1 MQFPKNTLRLAD
13 DFGRLQENIN
23 LVHEELIKPNGI
35 YIEDLYQL
43 KGIRTV
49 KELDQEY
56 DNFIDDMNDEG
67 AKIIDHYH
75 LEFRGGHNSSDAL
88 WLTSKEFSDLDVSM
102 DTPKDEFTNAIANYY
117 LESITKYAKDI
128 KAFDET
134 NLLNIL
140 RELLTEFEGQEDGTA
155 LAEAKI
161 ESIREDI
168 ENTIINLKMLYTAA
182 KNISACYEELRN
194 LDRRSAGLF
203 MKHLSKVFG
212 PKYVEARETCM
223 EVASQRNLRFNAK
236 DDFYEA
242 LEADGQDDLSYKL
255 QLIDSVLADGR
266 LAFSQYLTRQYN
278 IRADTPCVFE
288 RNASTPYISFD
299 EMKEALDAALAW
311 LSAKPIGEVEH

>member
-13 DFGRLQENIN
+13 DFGRLQENIDRVHKE
-23 LVHEELIKPNGI
+23 LVKSNDV

-43 KGIRTV
+43 KGIETV
-49 KELDQEY
+49 KELEHEY

-67 AKIIDHYH
+67 GEIIRNYH
-75 LEFRGGHNSSDAL
+75 LEYRGGSNSSDAL
-88 WLTSKEFSDLDVSM
+88 WLTSKEFSDLGVSM
-102 DTPKDEFTNAIANYY
+102 DTSKEEFTNAIANYY
-117 LESITKYAKDI
+117 LKSITKYSKDI
-128 KAFDET
+128 NAFNET

-140 RELLTEFEGQEDGTA
+140 RDLLTEFENQEDGTA

-223 EVASQRNLRFNAK
+223 EVASQRNLRFNTK
-236 DDFYEA
+236 DEFYDA

-278 IRADTPCVFE
+278 IRADAPCVFE

>member
-43 KGIRTV
+43 KGIETV
-49 KELDQEY
+49 KELEHEY
-56 DNFIDDMNDEG
+56 DNFLDDMNDDGGE
-67 AKIIDHYH
+67 IIHSYH

-88 WLTSKEFSDLDVSM
+88 ELTSKEFSDLHVSM
-102 DTPKDEFTNAIANYY
+102 STPKDEFTNAIANYY

-140 RELLTEFEGQEDGTA
+140 RELLTEFEGQEDGTS

-168 ENTIINLKMLYTAA
+168 ENAILNLKMLYTAA

-212 PKYVEARETCM
+212 AKYVEARETCM
-223 EVASQRNLRFNAK
+223 EVASQRNLRFNTK
-236 DDFYEA
+236 DEFYEA

-266 LAFSQYLTRQYN
+266 LAFSQYLTRQYH
-278 IRADTPCVFE
+278 IRADAPCVFE
-288 RNASTPYISFD
+288 RNASTPYTSFD

>member
-43 KGIRTV
+43 KGIETV
-49 KELDQEY
+49 KELEHEY
-56 DNFIDDMNDEG
+56 DNFLDDMNDDGGE
-67 AKIIDHYH
+67 IIRSYH

-223 EVASQRNLRFNAK
+223 EVASQRNLRFNTK
-236 DDFYEA
+236 DEFYEA

-278 IRADTPCVFE
+278 IRADAPCVFE

>member
-43 KGIRTV
+43 KGIETV
-49 KELDQEY
+49 KELEHEY
-56 DNFIDDMNDEG
+56 DNFLDDMNDDGGE
-67 AKIIDHYH
+67 IIRSYH

-168 ENTIINLKMLYTAA
+168 ENAILNLKMLYTAA

-212 PKYVEARETCM
+212 AKYVEARETCM
-223 EVASQRNLRFNAK
+223 EVASQRNLRFNTK
-236 DDFYEA
+236 DEFYEA

-278 IRADTPCVFE
+278 IRADAPCVFE

>member
-23 LVHEELIKPNGI
+23 LVHEEFVKSNDV

-43 KGIRTV
+43 KGIETV
-49 KELDQEY
+49 KELDHEY

-67 AKIIDHYH
+67 AEIIDRYH
-75 LEFRGGHNSSDAL
+75 LTMIGGSSSSDAL
-88 WLTSKEFSDLDVSM
+88 ELTSKEFSDLHVSM
-102 DTPKDEFTNAIANYY
+102 STPKDEFTNAIANYY

-182 KNISACYEELRN
+182 QNISKCYEELRN

-212 PKYVEARETCM
+212 AKYVEVRETCM
-223 EVASQRNLRFNAK
+223 EVASQRNLRFNTK
-236 DDFYEA
+236 DEFYEA
-242 LEADGQDDLSYKL
+242 LEADGQDDLSYK
-255 QLIDSVLADGR
+255 
-266 LAFSQYLTRQYN
+266 
-278 IRADTPCVFE
+278 
-288 RNASTPYISFD
+288 
-299 EMKEALDAALAW
+299 
-311 LSAKPIGEVEH
+311 

>member
-23 LVHEELIKPNGI
+23 LVHEEFVKSNDV

-43 KGIRTV
+43 KGIETV

-67 AKIIDHYH
+67 AEIIDRYH
-75 LEFRGGHNSSDAL
+75 LTMIGGSSSSDAL
-88 WLTSKEFSDLDVSM
+88 ELTSKEFSDLHVSM
-102 DTPKDEFTNAIANYY
+102 STPKDEFTNAIANYY

-182 KNISACYEELRN
+182 QNISKCYEELRN

-212 PKYVEARETCM
+212 AKYVEARETCM
-223 EVASQRNLRFNAK
+223 EVASQRNLRFNTK
-236 DDFYEA
+236 DEFCEA

-278 IRADTPCVFE
+278 IRADAPCVFE

>member
-43 KGIRTV
+43 KGIETV

-56 DNFIDDMNDEG
+56 DNFLDDMNDDGGE
-67 AKIIDHYH
+67 IIRSYH

-155 LAEAKI
+155 LAEVKI
-161 ESIREDI
+161 ESIRQDI

-212 PKYVEARETCM
+212 AKYVEVRETCM

-278 IRADTPCVFE
+278 IRADAPCVFE

>member
-43 KGIRTV
+43 KGIETV
-49 KELDQEY
+49 KELEHEY
-56 DNFIDDMNDEG
+56 DNFLDDMNDDGGE
-67 AKIIDHYH
+67 IIRSYH

-278 IRADTPCVFE
+278 IRADAPCAFE

-311 LSAKPIGEVEH
+311 LSARPIGEVEH

>member
-23 LVHEELIKPNGI
+23 LVHEEFVKSNDV

-43 KGIRTV
+43 KGIETV

-67 AKIIDHYH
+67 AEIIDRYH
-75 LEFRGGHNSSDAL
+75 LTMIGGSSSSDAL
-88 WLTSKEFSDLDVSM
+88 ELTSKEFSDLRVSM
-102 DTPKDEFTNAIANYY
+102 STPKDEFTNAIANYY

-128 KAFDET
+128 KTFDET
-134 NLLNIL
+134 NLLHIL

-182 KNISACYEELRN
+182 QNISKCYEELRN

-212 PKYVEARETCM
+212 AKYVEARETCM
-223 EVASQRNLRFNAK
+223 EVASQRNLRFNTK

-278 IRADTPCVFE
+278 IRADAPCVFE

-311 LSAKPIGEVEH
+311 LSARPIGEVEH

>member
-43 KGIRTV
+43 KGIETV

-56 DNFIDDMNDEG
+56 DNFLDDMNDDGGE
-67 AKIIDHYH
+67 IIRSYH

-88 WLTSKEFSDLDVSM
+88 WLTSKEFSDLDVAM

-223 EVASQRNLRFNAK
+223 DVASQRNLRFNTK
-236 DDFYEA
+236 DEFYEA

-278 IRADTPCVFE
+278 IRADAPCVFE

-311 LSAKPIGEVEH
+311 LSARPIGEVEH

>member
-43 KGIRTV
+43 KGIETV

-56 DNFIDDMNDEG
+56 DNFLDDMNDDGGE
-67 AKIIDHYH
+67 IIRSYH

-161 ESIREDI
+161 ESIRKDI

-212 PKYVEARETCM
+212 AKYVEVRETCM
-223 EVASQRNLRFNAK
+223 EVASQRNLRFNTK
-236 DDFYEA
+236 DEFYEA

-278 IRADTPCVFE
+278 IRADAPCVFE

-299 EMKEALDAALAW
+299 EMKEALDTALAW
-311 LSAKPIGEVEH
+311 LSARPIGEVEH

>member
-23 LVHEELIKPNGI
+23 LVHGEFVKSNGV
-35 YIEDLYQL
+35 YIEDLYKL
-43 KGIRTV
+43 KGIETV
-49 KELDQEY
+49 KELEQEY

-67 AKIIDHYH
+67 AEIIDRYH
-75 LEFRGGHNSSDAL
+75 LTMIGGSSSSDAL
-88 WLTSKEFSDLDVSM
+88 ELTSKEFLDLNVYLG
-102 DTPKDEFTNAIANYY
+102 TPKDEFTTAIANYY

-140 RELLTEFEGQEDGTA
+140 RELLTEFEGQEDGTT

-161 ESIREDI
+161 ESIRKDI

-182 KNISACYEELRN
+182 KNISVCYEELRN

-212 PKYVEARETCM
+212 AKYVEVRETCM
-223 EVASQRNLRFNAK
+223 EVASQRNLRFNTN
-236 DDFYEA
+236 DEFYEA

-278 IRADTPCVFE
+278 IRADAPCVFE
-288 RNASTPYISFD
+288 RNASTPYTSFD

>member
-43 KGIRTV
+43 KGIETV

-56 DNFIDDMNDEG
+56 DNFLDDMNDDGGE
-67 AKIIDHYH
+67 IIRSYH

-182 KNISACYEELRN
+182 QNISKCYEELRN

-212 PKYVEARETCM
+212 AKYVEARETCM

-236 DDFYEA
+236 DEFYEA

-278 IRADTPCVFE
+278 VRADAPCVFE

-311 LSAKPIGEVEH
+311 LSAKPIGEVER

>member
-43 KGIRTV
+43 KGIETV

-56 DNFIDDMNDEG
+56 DNFLDDMNDDGGE
-67 AKIIDHYH
+67 IIRSYH

-155 LAEAKI
+155 FAEVKI
-161 ESIREDI
+161 ESIRKDI

-212 PKYVEARETCM
+212 AKYVEVRETCM
-223 EVASQRNLRFNAK
+223 EVASQRNLRFNTK
-236 DDFYEA
+236 DEFYEA

-278 IRADTPCVFE
+278 IRADAPCVFE

>member
-23 LVHEELIKPNGI
+23 LVHEELVKSNGV

-43 KGIRTV
+43 KGIETV

-56 DNFIDDMNDEG
+56 DNFLDDMNDDGGE
-67 AKIIDHYH
+67 IIRSYH

-278 IRADTPCVFE
+278 IRADAPCVFE

-311 LSAKPIGEVEH
+311 LSARPIGEVEH

>member
-67 AKIIDHYH
+67 AEIIDHYH

-102 DTPKDEFTNAIANYY
+102 TTSKDEFTNAIANYY

-311 LSAKPIGEVEH
+311 LSARPIGEVEH

>member
-23 LVHEELIKPNGI
+23 LVHEELVKSNGV

-43 KGIRTV
+43 KGIETV

-56 DNFIDDMNDEG
+56 DNFLDDMNDDGGE
-67 AKIIDHYH
+67 IIRSYH
-75 LEFRGGHNSSDAL
+75 LEYRGGHNSSDAL

-102 DTPKDEFTNAIANYY
+102 TTSKDEFTNAIANYY

-140 RELLTEFEGQEDGTA
+140 RELLTEFEGQEDGSA
-155 LAEAKI
+155 LAEVKI
-161 ESIREDI
+161 ESIRKDI

-182 KNISACYEELRN
+182 KNISACYTELRN

-212 PKYVEARETCM
+212 AKYVEVRETCM
-223 EVASQRNLRFNAK
+223 EVASQRNLRFNTK
-236 DDFYEA
+236 DEFYEA

-278 IRADTPCVFE
+278 IRADAPCVFE

>member
-23 LVHEELIKPNGI
+23 LVHEELIKSNGI

-67 AKIIDHYH
+67 AEIIDHYH

-102 DTPKDEFTNAIANYY
+102 TTSKDEFTNAIANYY

-311 LSAKPIGEVEH
+311 LSARPIGEVEH

>member
-43 KGIRTV
+43 KGIETV

-56 DNFIDDMNDEG
+56 DNFLDDMNDDGGE
-67 AKIIDHYH
+67 IIRSYH

-102 DTPKDEFTNAIANYY
+102 DTSKDEFTNAIANYY
-117 LESITKYAKDI
+117 LESIAKYAKDI

-140 RELLTEFEGQEDGTA
+140 RELLTEFENQEDGTA

-161 ESIREDI
+161 ESIREEIDD
-168 ENTIINLKMLYTAA
+168 TILNLKMLYTAA

-194 LDRRSAGLF
+194 LDRRSASLF

-212 PKYVEARETCM
+212 AKYVEVRETCM
-223 EVASQRNLRFNAK
+223 EVASQRNLRFNTK
-236 DDFYEA
+236 DEFYEA

-278 IRADTPCVFE
+278 IRADAPCVFE

-311 LSAKPIGEVEH
+311 LAARPIGEVER

>member
-43 KGIRTV
+43 KGIETV

-56 DNFIDDMNDEG
+56 DNFIDDMNDDGGE
-67 AKIIDHYH
+67 IIRSYH

-182 KNISACYEELRN
+182 QNISKCYEELRN

-212 PKYVEARETCM
+212 AKYVEARETCM
-223 EVASQRNLRFNAK
+223 EVASQRNLRFNTK
-236 DDFYEA
+236 DEFYEA

-278 IRADTPCVFE
+278 IRADAPCVFE

>member
-43 KGIRTV
+43 KGIETV
-49 KELDQEY
+49 KELEHEY
-56 DNFIDDMNDEG
+56 DNFLDDMNDDGGE
-67 AKIIDHYH
+67 IIRSYH

-182 KNISACYEELRN
+182 QNISKCYEELRN

-212 PKYVEARETCM
+212 AKYVEARETCM
-223 EVASQRNLRFNAK
+223 EVASQRNLRFNTK
-236 DDFYEA
+236 DEFYEA

-278 IRADTPCVFE
+278 IRADAPCVFE

-311 LSAKPIGEVEH
+311 LSARPIGEVEH

>member
-67 AKIIDHYH
+67 AEIIDHYH

-102 DTPKDEFTNAIANYY
+102 TTSKDEFTNAIANYY

>member
-43 KGIRTV
+43 KGIETV
-49 KELDQEY
+49 KELEHEY
-56 DNFIDDMNDEG
+56 DNFLDDMNDDGGE
-67 AKIIDHYH
+67 IIRSYH

-161 ESIREDI
+161 ELIREDI

-182 KNISACYEELRN
+182 QNISKCYEELRN

-212 PKYVEARETCM
+212 AKYVEARETCM
-223 EVASQRNLRFNAK
+223 EVASQRNLRFNTK
-236 DDFYEA
+236 DEFYEA

-278 IRADTPCVFE
+278 IRADAPCVFE
-288 RNASTPYISFD
+288 RNASTPYTSFD

>member
-23 LVHEELIKPNGI
+23 LVREELVKSNDV
-35 YIEDLYQL
+35 YIEDLYKL
-43 KGIRTV
+43 KGIETV

-67 AKIIDHYH
+67 AEIIDRYH
-75 LEFRGGHNSSDAL
+75 LTMTGGSSSSDAL
-88 WLTSKEFSDLDVSM
+88 ELTSKEFSDLHVSM
-102 DTPKDEFTNAIANYY
+102 STPKDEFTNAIANYY

-140 RELLTEFEGQEDGTA
+140 RELLTEFEGQEDGTS

-168 ENTIINLKMLYTAA
+168 ENAILNLKMLYTAA

-311 LSAKPIGEVEH
+311 LSARPIGEVEH

>member
-23 LVHEELIKPNGI
+23 LVHEEFVKSNDV

-43 KGIRTV
+43 KGIETV

-67 AKIIDHYH
+67 AEIVDRYH
-75 LEFRGGHNSSDAL
+75 LTMIGGSSSSDAL
-88 WLTSKEFSDLDVSM
+88 ELTSKEFSDLHVSM
-102 DTPKDEFTNAIANYY
+102 STHKDEFTNAIANYY

-140 RELLTEFEGQEDGTA
+140 RELLTEFEGQEDGAA

-182 KNISACYEELRN
+182 QNISKCYEELRN

-212 PKYVEARETCM
+212 AKYVEARETCM
-223 EVASQRNLRFNAK
+223 EVASQRNLRFNTK
-236 DDFYEA
+236 DEFYEA

-278 IRADTPCVFE
+278 IRADAPCVFE
-288 RNASTPYISFD
+288 RNASTPYTSFD

>member
-43 KGIRTV
+43 KGIETV

-56 DNFIDDMNDEG
+56 DNFLDDMNDDGGE
-67 AKIIDHYH
+67 IIRSYH

-102 DTPKDEFTNAIANYY
+102 DTPKDEFTNTIANYY

-140 RELLTEFEGQEDGTA
+140 RELLTEFEGQEDGSA

-182 KNISACYEELRN
+182 QNISKCYEELRN

-212 PKYVEARETCM
+212 AKYVEARETCM
-223 EVASQRNLRFNAK
+223 EVASQRNLRFNTK
-236 DDFYEA
+236 DEFYEA

-278 IRADTPCVFE
+278 IRADAPCVFE

>member
-23 LVHEELIKPNGI
+23 LVHEELVKSNGV

-43 KGIRTV
+43 KGIKTV

-56 DNFIDDMNDEG
+56 DNFLDDMNDDGGE
-67 AKIIDHYH
+67 IIRSYH

-168 ENTIINLKMLYTAA
+168 ENTIVNLKMLYTAA

-278 IRADTPCVFE
+278 IRADAPCVFE

-311 LSAKPIGEVEH
+311 LSARPIGEVEH

>member
-1 MQFPKNTLRLAD
+1 MQFPKNTLRLAG

-43 KGIRTV
+43 KGIETV

-56 DNFIDDMNDEG
+56 DNFLDDMNDDGGE
-67 AKIIDHYH
+67 IIRSYH

-102 DTPKDEFTNAIANYY
+102 TTSKDEFTNAIANYY

-155 LAEAKI
+155 LAEVKI
-161 ESIREDI
+161 ESIRKDI

-212 PKYVEARETCM
+212 AKYVEVRETCM
-223 EVASQRNLRFNAK
+223 EVASQRNLRFNTK
-236 DDFYEA
+236 DEFYEA

-278 IRADTPCVFE
+278 IRADAPCVFE
-288 RNASTPYISFD
+288 RNASTPYMSFD

-311 LSAKPIGEVEH
+311 LSARPIGEVEH

>member
-13 DFGRLQENIN
+13 GFGRLQENIN
-23 LVHEELIKPNGI
+23 LVHEELVKSNDV

-43 KGIRTV
+43 KGIETV

-56 DNFIDDMNDEG
+56 DNFLDDMNDDGGE
-67 AKIIDHYH
+67 IIRSYH

-278 IRADTPCVFE
+278 IRADAPCVFE

-311 LSAKPIGEVEH
+311 LSARPIGEVEH

>member
-43 KGIRTV
+43 KGIETV
-49 KELDQEY
+49 KELEHEY
-56 DNFIDDMNDEG
+56 DNFLDDMNDDGGE
-67 AKIIDHYH
+67 IIRSYH

-102 DTPKDEFTNAIANYY
+102 DTPKDEFTNVIANYY

-212 PKYVEARETCM
+212 AKYVEVRETCM

-278 IRADTPCVFE
+278 IRADAPCVFE

-311 LSAKPIGEVEH
+311 LSARPIGEVEH

>member
-23 LVHEELIKPNGI
+23 LVHEEFVKSNDVH
-35 YIEDLYQL
+35 IEDLYQL
-43 KGIRTV
+43 KGIETV

-67 AKIIDHYH
+67 AEIIDRYH
-75 LEFRGGHNSSDAL
+75 LTMIGGFSSSDAL
-88 WLTSKEFSDLDVSM
+88 ELTSKEFSDLHASM
-102 DTPKDEFTNAIANYY
+102 STPKDEFTNAIANYY

-128 KAFDET
+128 KVFDET

-182 KNISACYEELRN
+182 QNISKCYEELRN

-212 PKYVEARETCM
+212 AKYVEARETCM
-223 EVASQRNLRFNAK
+223 EVASQRNLRFNTK
-236 DDFYEA
+236 DEFYEA

-266 LAFSQYLTRQYN
+266 LAFSQYLTRQYS
-278 IRADTPCVFE
+278 IRADAPCVFE

-311 LSAKPIGEVEH
+311 LSARPIGEVEH

>member
-43 KGIRTV
+43 KGIETV
-49 KELDQEY
+49 KELEHEY
-56 DNFIDDMNDEG
+56 DNFLDDMNDDGGE
-67 AKIIDHYH
+67 IIRSYH

-223 EVASQRNLRFNAK
+223 EVASQRNLRFNTK
-236 DDFYEA
+236 DEFYEA

-278 IRADTPCVFE
+278 IRADAPCVFE

-311 LSAKPIGEVEH
+311 LSARPIGEVEH

>member
-43 KGIRTV
+43 KGIETV
-49 KELDQEY
+49 KELEHEY
-56 DNFIDDMNDEG
+56 DNFLDDMNDDGGE
-67 AKIIDHYH
+67 IIRSYH

-88 WLTSKEFSDLDVSM
+88 WLTSKEFSDLDASM

-134 NLLNIL
+134 DLLNIL

-182 KNISACYEELRN
+182 QNISKCYEELRN

-212 PKYVEARETCM
+212 AKYVEARETCM
-223 EVASQRNLRFNAK
+223 EVASQRNLRFNTK
-236 DDFYEA
+236 DEFYEA

-278 IRADTPCVFE
+278 IRADAPCVFE

-311 LSAKPIGEVEH
+311 LSARPIGEVEH

>member
-23 LVHEELIKPNGI
+23 LVHEEFVKSNDV

-43 KGIRTV
+43 KGIETV
-49 KELDQEY
+49 KELEQEY

-67 AKIIDHYH
+67 AEIIDRYH
-75 LEFRGGHNSSDAL
+75 LTMIGGSSSSDAL
-88 WLTSKEFSDLDVSM
+88 ELTSKEFLDINVYLGTS
-102 DTPKDEFTNAIANYY
+102 KDEFTNAIATYY

-212 PKYVEARETCM
+212 AKYVEVRETCM
-223 EVASQRNLRFNAK
+223 EVASQRNLRFNTK
-236 DDFYEA
+236 DEFYEA

-278 IRADTPCVFE
+278 IRADAPCVFE
-288 RNASTPYISFD
+288 CNASTPYISFD
-299 EMKEALDAALAW
+299 EMKEALDAALVW

>member
-35 YIEDLYQL
+35 YIEDLYKL
-43 KGIRTV
+43 KGIETV
-49 KELDQEY
+49 KELEHEY
-56 DNFIDDMNDEG
+56 DNFLDDMNDDGGE
-67 AKIIDHYH
+67 IIRSYH

-182 KNISACYEELRN
+182 QNISKCYEELRN

-212 PKYVEARETCM
+212 AKYVEARETCM
-223 EVASQRNLRFNAK
+223 EVASQRNLRFNTK
-236 DDFYEA
+236 DEFYEA

-278 IRADTPCVFE
+278 IRADAPCVFE